1 MSECHATNL
10 NRRLPAFDHMTAVA
24 LAEMGLALGRPGRVL
39 KQLADVAA
47 HGLGTADPLI
57 RIQALPAFAAASARA
72 AQRDQAATAAANF
85 ENWFTA
91 AGSTPN
97 LALLARIRALLAPT
111 VPAMTTFE
119 QALRLHAASRRPFD
133 RARTE
138 LLNGE
143 SLRRRRKR
151 LQAREHLR
159 AANELFERLSADPWA
174 ERARTE
180 LRASGETPRR
190 RDPGR
195 AQQLTPQST
204 RSPASSLQA
213 PLARKPQPG
222 SSSAREPSTRTFA
235 ASTPSSASPSVVN
248 CKPPILTTSDPSP
261 RTRMTW
267 VEPTHRTG
275 RSASSARA
283 IRCDS
288 RVRRFGDRRWKY

>member
-24 LAEMGLALGRPGRVL
+24 LAEMGLALGRPGRAL

-97 LALLARIRALLAPT
+97 LALLARTRA
-111 VPAMTTFE
+111 PACPHGAGDDNFE
-119 QALRLHAASRRPFD
+119 QALRLHAASGRPFD

-195 AQQLTPQST
+195 AQQLTPPEHQV
-204 RSPASSLQA
+204 
-213 PLARKPQPG
+213 ARIV
-222 SSSAREPSTRTFA
+222 A
-235 ASTPSSASPSVVN
+235 AG
-248 CKPPILTTSDPSP
+248 TTSEEAAAIAGMSAV
-261 RTRMTW
+261 TREDFVAEDERSIVTTT
-267 VEPTHRTG
+267 PTTLAAWAHAHLRPALPG
-275 RSASSARA
+275 AAR
-283 IRCDS
+283 
-288 RVRRFGDRRWKY
+288 

>member
-1 MSECHATNL
+1 VTLLGPGQPGSRLHFHNQHGECL
-10 NRRLPAFDHMTAVA
+10 
-24 LAEMGLALGRPGRVL
+24 
-39 KQLADVAA
+39 
-47 HGLGTADPLI
+47 
-57 RIQALPAFAAASARA
+57 ASAGSAITHSAR
-72 AQRDQAATAAANF
+72 RDPPGAPPPGPPRISRCSP
-85 ENWFTA
+85 
-91 AGSTPN
+91 GSVPC
-97 LALLARIRALLAPT
+97 LPPT

-119 QALRLHAASRRPFD
+119 QALRLHAASGRPFD

-138 LLNGE
+138 LLYGE

-195 AQQLTPQST
+195 AQQLTPPQST

-235 ASTPSSASPSVVN
+235 ASTPSSASPPVVN
-248 CKPPILTTSDPSP
+248 CKPPILTTSGPAP

-275 RSASSARA
+275 RSGSSARA
-283 IRCDS
+283 IRRDS
-288 RVRRFGDRRWKY
+288 RARRFGVIRVIEDQITTLRPYNARYTGDPRSIFRKTMWRRSPVYHSFGAILRC